1 MYYLIIQLTG
11 INQNMP
17 LMVSN
22 KAIVGI
28 TVEPFETSRSNLR
41 ESITVSRTVHNVK
54 TIGEVITDDY

>member
-1 MYYLIIQLTG
+1 
-11 INQNMP
+11 MP